1 MADLMSKLKE
11 LVGDEELASKIQSS
25 LGEFMIPKT
34 EYAKQRD
41 RAKELESQIEQ
52 NKLASMSEQEK
63 LQHELEKAQAL
74 QRDYASKVNRVEAE
88 SLFVKAGLS
97 AEEYGTLLDK
107 TVTDNKE
114 QTLSVVS
121 GFVDLLTKQ
130 KEAVANKT
138 KADLM
143 NSLPTPPNGDNVTP
157 PEPKPINIKTNF

>member
-1 MADLMSKLKE
+1 MADLISKLKE

-34 EYAKQRD
+34 EYAKVRD
-41 RAKELESQIEQ
+41 KAKELETLIEQ
-52 NKLASMSEQEK
+52 NKIASMSEQEK
-63 LQHELEKAQAL
+63 LQHELEKAQLL
-74 QRDYASKVNRVEAE
+74 QKEYASKVNRVEAE

-97 AEEYGTLLDK
+97 VEDYGGLLDK

-114 QTLSVVS
+114 QTLSVVG

-143 NSLPTPPNGDNVTP
+143 NNLPTPPNGDPTP
-157 PEPKPINIKTNF
+157 PTQTKPIKNVI